1 MKAARVEEMAEEMA
15 AAAKEVATAE
25 AWEAVMVVA
34 AMVVGLAGAKAA
46 VEMVVARA
54 VVERV
59 VA

>member
-1 MKAARVEEMAEEMA
+1 MEEMAEEMA

>member
-1 MKAARVEEMAEEMA
+1 M
-15 AAAKEVATAE
+15 ATAE